1 MSIGNNQ
8 AKTPYEGA
16 FQRVKAPGP
25 VLRYIDCFNGGLSSL
40 ICLNALTL
48 RGREGV
54 HEGFW
59 LLCVLPLGASC
70 QII

>member
-1 MSIGNNQ
+1 MSIGNKK
-8 AKTPYEGA
+8 AKIPHEGA
-16 FQRVKAPGP
+16 PQLGEASPGP
-25 VLRYIDCFNGGLSSL
+25 IQRYIDYLNGGLSCL

-59 LLCVLPLGASC
+59 LLCILPLGA
-70 QII
+70 